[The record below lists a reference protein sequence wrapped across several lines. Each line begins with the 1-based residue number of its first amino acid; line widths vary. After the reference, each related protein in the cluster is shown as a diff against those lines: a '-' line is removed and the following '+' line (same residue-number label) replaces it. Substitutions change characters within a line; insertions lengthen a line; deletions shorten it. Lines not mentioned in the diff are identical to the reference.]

1 MQHYKDQQIEQE
13 KDFMKMNVELTGLQ
27 ALQATNPA
35 ELRDVLP
42 TMFSD
47 SALGDLLSRLHQTE
61 QSLAELKV
69 DYSTNYPDVMRQQSL
84 ADKLNTQ
91 IDARVNGIMAG
102 LASQVK
108 SLKASLDALNR
119 HGQAAIQKDQEE
131 AERGQPYWE
140 LKRKL
145 ENMRDFHKLLQAK
158 IASEKLDLEIPKTS
172 MVDHH

>member
-1 MQHYKDQQIEQE
+1 
-13 KDFMKMNVELTGLQ
+13 MKMNVQLTELQ

-42 TMFSD
+42 TMVSD
-47 SALGDLLSRLHQTE
+47 PALGDLLGRLHQTE

-69 DYSTNYPDVMRQQSL
+69 DYSTNYPDVMRQQKL
-84 ADKLNTQ
+84 ADELNTE
-91 IDARVNGIMAG
+91 IDARVKGIMVG

-108 SLKASLDALNR
+108 SLKAALDAIT
-119 HGQAAIQKDQEE
+119 ATVEDAIQKDQEE

-145 ENMRDFHKLLQAK
+145 ENMIEFHKLLQAK
-158 IASEKLDLEIPKTS
+158 IASEKTGLGNPQDIHG
-172 MVDHH
+172 DHH